1 MNLVNAVHLSEMV
14 DVTGIEPATPL
25 ASPSF
30 RAVFYARGLDN
41 VVSVVVSCV
50 WMKREEA
57 IKARGQLVRRLP
69 DASEI
74 LRGSLLHRK
83 IFHRQGCP
91 KCRRGEG
98 HRVWVLTVSYPGGRT
113 RQFSIRAEQKP
124 QVEKWLENYQQ
135 LSQTGSHLRGES
147 RIVAGQAVV

>member
-1 MNLVNAVHLSEMV
+1 MGIDSTILFQLPRSITTLLA
-14 DVTGIEPATPL
+14 DVVKQALPL
-25 ASPSF
+25 PSPSF

-57 IKARGQLVRRLP
+57 IKAREQLVRRLP

-83 IFHRQGCP
+83 IFHRQGCSE
-91 KCRRGEG
+91 CR
-98 HRVWVLTVSYPGGRT
+98 
-113 RQFSIRAEQKP
+113 
-124 QVEKWLENYQQ
+124 
-135 LSQTGSHLRGES
+135 
-147 RIVAGQAVV
+147 

>member
-1 MNLVNAVHLSEMV
+1 
-14 DVTGIEPATPL
+14 
-25 ASPSF
+25 
-30 RAVFYARGLDN
+30 
-41 VVSVVVSCV
+41 
-50 WMKREEA
+50 MKHEEA
-57 IKARGQLVRRLP
+57 IKAREQLVRRLP

-135 LSQTGSHLRGES
+135 LRAKLEAICEVNHELLRAK
-147 RIVAGQAVV
+147 R

>member
-1 MNLVNAVHLSEMV
+1 MNLVNALHLWEMV
-14 DVTGIEPATPL
+14 DVTGIEPRPPL
-25 ASPSF
+25 PSPSF

-57 IKARGQLVRRLP
+57 IKAREQLVRRLP

-135 LSQTGSHLRGES
+135 LRAKLEAICEVNHELLRAK
-147 RIVAGQAVV
+147 R